1 MIYFNAKTNG
11 FYDSEINIIP
21 KKSVV
26 IQHEY
31 HAELLQKQSEGF
43 VIQPDKDGYPVAIE
57 RILTDDEIKTM
68 NESQKQRLIN
78 DANEKI
84 TLLQRAIKH
93 DVATNNEKRL
103 LERLELF
110 TIDVS
115 RIDTANVNAVF
126 PEMPEL

>member
-21 KKSVV
+21 KKSVK

-43 VIQPDKDGYPVAIE
+43 VIQPDKNGYPVAIE
-57 RILTDDEIKTM
+57 RTLTDDEIKTM

-78 DANEKI
+78 DANENI

-93 DVATNNEKRL
+93 DVATDNEKRL

-126 PEMPEL
+126 PEMPKL

>member
-21 KKSVV
+21 KKSVK

-84 TLLQRAIKH
+84 TLLQRAVKYNI
-93 DVATNNEKRL
+93 ATDDEKQR

-110 TIDVS
+110 TINVS
-115 RIDTANVNAVF
+115 RVDTTNINAVF
-126 PEMPEL
+126 PDMPE